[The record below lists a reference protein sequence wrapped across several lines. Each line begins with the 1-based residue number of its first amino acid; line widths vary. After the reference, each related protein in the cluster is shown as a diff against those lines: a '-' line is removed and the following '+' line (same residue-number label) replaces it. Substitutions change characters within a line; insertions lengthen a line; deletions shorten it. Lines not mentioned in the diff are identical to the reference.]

1 MGAVGESN
9 IVGRE
14 ALLGDRGRG
23 DNEDRVGAKMEEEKR
38 AITISN
44 SSEGTVEGILEQIKV
59 TYEGERWRAWREV
72 LPVLWEQ

>member
-1 MGAVGESN
+1 
-9 IVGRE
+9 
-14 ALLGDRGRG
+14 
-23 DNEDRVGAKMEEEKR
+23 MEEEKR

-72 LPVLWEQ
+72 LPVLWEQQKFDEEKESKGEGDAGQCSHGNDNS